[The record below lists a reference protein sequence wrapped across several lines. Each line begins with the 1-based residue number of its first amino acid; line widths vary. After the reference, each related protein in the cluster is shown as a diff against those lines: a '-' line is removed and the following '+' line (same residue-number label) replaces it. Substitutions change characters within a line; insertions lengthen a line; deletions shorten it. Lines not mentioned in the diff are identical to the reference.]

1 MAEKRT
7 TKQTK
12 VAPEVTVAPEEVEVV
27 ETTDVNAEV
36 APDTVEDTE
45 VLETGEITEIRD
57 NEDEVTEVPKEL
69 AEQEERIQQ
78 LADEVERGAHGSG
91 RERMLALGDDYG
103 KVQQEVT
110 RRIRKR
116 QQ

>member
-1 MAEKRT
+1 MAEKRV
-7 TKQTK
+7 TKKQEAVT
-12 VAPEVTVAPEEVEVV
+12 PEVTVAPEVTEDATL
-27 ETTDVNAEV
+27 ETTATTPDVE
-36 APDTVEDTE
+36 PDTE
-45 VLETGEITEIRD
+45 VIENGEITEIRD
-57 NEDEVTEVPKEL
+57 DEGETVEVPKEL